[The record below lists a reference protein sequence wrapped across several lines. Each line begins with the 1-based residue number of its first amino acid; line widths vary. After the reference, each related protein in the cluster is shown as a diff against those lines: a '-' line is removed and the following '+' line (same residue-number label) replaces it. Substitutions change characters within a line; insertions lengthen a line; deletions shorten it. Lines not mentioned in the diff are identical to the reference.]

1 MKGKT
6 REGQRNKCHID
17 MGKDKG
23 RTEKHYSYL
32 REELKNITHICIG
45 KTKVEQRN
53 KSHIDVGK
61 DKGRTGKHFLYSY
74 RERQK
79 ELKNITPI

>member
-32 REELKNITHICIG
+32 REELKNITDFH
-45 KTKVEQRN
+45 K
-53 KSHIDVGK
+53 GK
-61 DKGRTGKHFLYSY
+61 DKGRTEKQKPYQN
-74 RERQK
+74 RERQG
-79 ELKNITPI
+79 KN